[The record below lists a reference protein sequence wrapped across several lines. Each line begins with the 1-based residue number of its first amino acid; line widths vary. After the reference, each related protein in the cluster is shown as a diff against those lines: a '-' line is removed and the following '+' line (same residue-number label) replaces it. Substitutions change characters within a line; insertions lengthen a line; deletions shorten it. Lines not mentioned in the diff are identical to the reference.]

1 MELRHLRYFV
11 AVADELHFGHAA
23 ARLYTSQPSLSQQIR
38 NLEKELRVDLFVRS
52 KHRVEMTKAGDRFL
66 KEARLILAS
75 ADRAAELARQAERS
89 DNLRLV
95 IGISPETSWQFLRP
109 VLREFA
115 EHLPSVD
122 VVFRVIATGAQPEA
136 LRGEMIDVGF
146 VSLPVSGEGI
156 ESERIERA
164 PLRVA
169 LSEAHPL
176 ARRRRIALEG
186 LASERFTL
194 WPRDLAPGLRDEI
207 EEIFTRAGFGPPLE
221 MEGGLPSVR
230 TTLGMVAAGL
240 TIALVEPES
249 QLTTPGVVFRELHK
263 PIFIEL
269 GVIHRTGDSSAI
281 LASFLSLVR
290 ETAIRLEGAKPASR
304 SRSPRLA
311 ASAGRATGRRRAG

>member
-23 ARLYTSQPSLSQQIR
+23 ARVHTSQPSLSQQIR

-52 KHRVEMTKAGDRFL
+52 KHRVELTKAGDRFL

-75 ADRAAELARQAERS
+75 ADRAADLARQAEHG
-89 DNLRLV
+89 DNVRLV

-115 EHLPSVD
+115 AHLPSVE
-122 VVFRVIATGAQPEA
+122 VVFRVLATGAQPGT
-136 LRGEMIDVGF
+136 LRDGTIDVGF
-146 VSLPVSGEGI
+146 VSLPVPGEGI

-169 LSEAHPL
+169 LFEGHPL
-176 ARRRRIALEG
+176 AGRRRIALEE
-186 LASERFTL
+186 LAREHFTL
-194 WPRDLAPGLRDEI
+194 WPRDFAPGLWDEI
-207 EEIFTRAGFGPPLE
+207 EEIFTRAGFGPPVQL
-221 MEGGLPSVR
+221 EGGLPSVR

-249 QLTTPGVVFRELHK
+249 QLTTPGVVFRDLLK

-269 GVIHRTGDSSAI
+269 GVIYRAGDASPI
-281 LASFLSLVR
+281 LANFLGLVR
-290 ETAIRLEGAKPASR
+290 ETAGRPAGAKPASR
-304 SRSPRLA
+304 LRSSRPA
-311 ASAGRATGRRRAG
+311 APASRGTS

>member
-23 ARLYTSQPSLSQQIR
+23 ARLHTSQPSLSQQIR

-52 KHRVEMTKAGDRFL
+52 KHRVELTKAGDRFL
-66 KEARLILAS
+66 KEARSILAS
-75 ADRAAELARQAERS
+75 ADRAAELARQAGHG
-89 DNLRLV
+89 DHLRLV

-115 EHLPSVD
+115 EHLPSVE
-122 VVFRVIATGAQPEA
+122 VVFRVLATGAQPEA
-136 LRGEMIDVGF
+136 LRDGKIDVGF

-176 ARRRRIALEG
+176 AGRRRIALEG
-186 LASERFTL
+186 LAGERFTL
-194 WPRDLAPGLRDEI
+194 WPRDFAPGLRDEI
-207 EEIFTRAGFGPPLE
+207 EEIFTRAGFGSPLE
-221 MEGGLPSVR
+221 LEGGLPSVR

-249 QLTTPGVVFRELHK
+249 QLTTPGVVFRELRK

-269 GVIHRTGDSSAI
+269 GVIYRAGDSSPI
-281 LASFLSLVR
+281 LASFLGLVR
-290 ETAIRLEGAKPASR
+290 ETASRLAGVKPASR
-304 SRSPRLA
+304 SGSSRRA
-311 ASAGRATGRRRAG
+311 APASRTTSRGRAG

>member
-23 ARLYTSQPSLSQQIR
+23 ARLNTSQPSLSQQIR
-38 NLEKELRVDLFVRS
+38 NLERELRVGLFVRS
-52 KHRVEMTKAGDRFL
+52 KHRVELTKAGDRFL

-75 ADRAAELARQAERS
+75 ADRAADLARQAEHG
-89 DNLRLV
+89 DNLRFV

-122 VVFRVIATGAQPEA
+122 VVFRVIATGAQPVT
-136 LRGEMIDVGF
+136 LRDGKIDVGF
-146 VSLPVSGEGI
+146 VSLPVSEEGI

-169 LSEAHPL
+169 LPEGHPL
-176 ARRRRIALEG
+176 AGRRRIALEG
-186 LASERFTL
+186 LTKEHFTL

-207 EEIFTRAGFGPPLE
+207 EKIFTLAGFGPPLQ

-249 QLTTPGVVFRELHK
+249 QLTTPGVVFRDLLK

-269 GVIHRTGDSSAI
+269 GVIYRAGDSSPL
-281 LASFLSLVR
+281 LASFLGLVR
-290 ETAIRLEGAKPASR
+290 ETASRLAGAKPASR
-304 SRSPRLA
+304 SLSSRRVPL
-311 ASAGRATGRRRAG
+311 AGRARTRRRAG